1 MIIDY
6 DTLFYSVD
14 NFCQS
19 FEPWYKK
26 QLICDHK
33 TKKGQRQSHLKL
45 SEVLTILIAY
55 HQSGMSCFKYFYQDL
70 TLHQS
75 HLFPKLVHYAR
86 FMVMIKRALPALVCL
101 LKSLM
106 GKVSEYMF
114 IDSTPQAVCH
124 NRREGS
130 HKVFKDLAAKGKTST
145 GFFFGFKLH
154 MLINTQGEIVRLTIT
169 PGNCDDRSPV
179 RDMLKGIK
187 TNLIGDKGYLS
198 QSLFDNLFQSG
209 TTLITKV
216 RKNMN
221 NRLMEITDKLMLMK
235 RCFIESIFSSMKLL
249 NTLIHHRHRS
259 PVNAFS
265 HLIAA
270 LINYQLRNDKPTLNC
285 ATI

>member
-6 DTLFYSVD
+6 DTLFSSVD
-14 NFCQS
+14 DFCKS

-26 QLICDHK
+26 QLISIK
-33 TKKGQRQSHLKL
+33 RSKIRQRPTRLKL

-55 HQSGMSCFKYFYQDL
+55 HQSGISCFKYFYQDL
-70 TLHQS
+70 TLHQR

-86 FMVMIKRALPALVCL
+86 FMVMIKRALPALLCL

-106 GKVSEYMF
+106 GEVSAYMF
-114 IDSTPQAVCH
+114 IDSTPHAVCH
-124 NRREGS
+124 NRREAS

-154 MLINTQGEIVRLTIT
+154 MLINTQGDIVRLTIT

-179 RDMLKGIK
+179 RDMMSGIK
-187 TNLIGDKGYLS
+187 TKLIGDRGYLS
-198 QSLFDNLFQSG
+198 QKLFDDLFQQG

-216 RKNMN
+216 KKNMN
-221 NRLMEITDKLMLMK
+221 NRLIEITDKIMLMK

-249 NTLIHHRHRS
+249 GTLIHHRHRS

-265 HLIAA
+265 HLITG
-270 LINYQLRNDKPTLNC
+270 LINY
-285 ATI
+285 

>member
-6 DTLFYSVD
+6 DTLFSSVD
-14 NFCQS
+14 DFCKS

-26 QLICDHK
+26 QLISIK
-33 TKKGQRQSHLKL
+33 RSKIRQRPTRLKL

-55 HQSGMSCFKYFYQDL
+55 HQSGISCFKYFYQDL
-70 TLHQS
+70 TLHQR

-86 FMVMIKRALPALVCL
+86 FMVMIKRALPALLCL

-106 GKVSEYMF
+106 GEVSAYMF
-114 IDSTPQAVCH
+114 IDSTPHAVCH
-124 NRREGS
+124 NRREAS

-154 MLINTQGEIVRLTIT
+154 MLINTQGDIVRLTIT

-179 RDMLKGIK
+179 RDMMSGIK
-187 TNLIGDKGYLS
+187 TKLIGDRGYLS
-198 QSLFDNLFQSG
+198 QKLFDDLFQQG

-216 RKNMN
+216 KKNMN
-221 NRLMEITDKLMLMK
+221 NRLIEITDKIMLMK

-249 NTLIHHRHRS
+249 GTLIHHRHRS

-265 HLIAA
+265 HLIAG
-270 LINYQLRNDKPTLNC
+270 LINYQLRDDKPTLDW
-285 ATI
+285 IIK

>member
-1 MIIDY
+1 MTIDY

-14 NFCQS
+14 DFCKS

-33 TKKGQRQSHLKL
+33 KKTRKRDSHLKL
-45 SEVLTILIAY
+45 SEILSILIAY
-55 HQSGMSCFKYFYQDL
+55 HQSGMSCFKYFYQEL
-70 TLHQS
+70 TLHQR

-86 FMVMIKRALPALVCL
+86 FMVMIKRSLPALICL

-106 GKVSEYMF
+106 GEVSDYMF
-114 IDSTPQAVCH
+114 IDATPHAVCH
-124 NRREGS
+124 NRREAS

-145 GFFFGFKLH
+145 GFFFGLKLH
-154 MLINTQGEIVRLTIT
+154 MLINTQGEIVRLAIT

-187 TNLIGDKGYLS
+187 TKLIGDKGYVS
-198 QSLFDNLFQSG
+198 KDLFNDLFQQG

-221 NRLMEITDKLMLMK
+221 NRLMEMTDKLMLMK
-235 RCFIESIFSSMKLL
+235 RCFIESIFSSMKSL

-259 PVNAFS
+259 SINAFS
-265 HLIAA
+265 HLIAG
-270 LINYQLRNDKPTLNC
+270 LINYQLRQDKPTLDWL
-285 ATI
+285 TK

>member
-1 MIIDY
+1 MIIDH
-6 DTLFYSVD
+6 DTLFYSID

-26 QLICDHK
+26 QLVCDEKKK
-33 TKKGQRQSHLKL
+33 TRQRKTQLKL

-70 TLHQS
+70 TLYQR

-86 FMVMIKRALPALVCL
+86 FMVMIKRALPTLVCL

-106 GKVSEYMF
+106 GEVSEYIF

-124 NRREGS
+124 NRRERS
-130 HKVFKDLAAKGKTST
+130 HKVFKNMAAKGKTST
-145 GFFFGFKLH
+145 GFFFGFK
-154 MLINTQGEIVRLTIT
+154 LINTQGEIVRLTIT
-169 PGNCDDRSPV
+169 PGNVDDRSPV
-179 RDMLKGIK
+179 RDMCHGIK
-187 TNLIGDKGYLS
+187 TKLIGDKGYLS
-198 QSLFDNLFQSG
+198 QSLFDDLFQSG

-216 RKNMN
+216 RKNMS
-221 NRLMEITDKLMLMK
+221 NRLMETKDKLMLMK
-235 RCFIESIFSSMKLL
+235 RYFIESIFSSMTSL

-265 HLIAA
+265 HLIAG
-270 LINYQLRNDKPTLNC
+270 LINYQLRDDKPTLYC
-285 ATI
+285 AIK

>member
-14 NFCQS
+14 DFCKS

-26 QLICDHK
+26 QLISVKRQK
-33 TKKGQRQSHLKL
+33 TRQRHGHLKL

-70 TLHQS
+70 TLHQR
-75 HLFPKLVHYAR
+75 HLFPKFVHYAR
-86 FMVMIKRALPALVCL
+86 FMVMIKRALPALICL

-114 IDSTPQAVCH
+114 IDSTPQAVYH
-124 NRREGS
+124 NRRERS
-130 HKVFKDLAAKGKTST
+130 HKVFKDMAAKGKTST

-187 TNLIGDKGYLS
+187 TKLIGDKGYLS
-198 QSLFDNLFQSG
+198 QSLFDDLFQSG

-216 RKNMN
+216 RKNMT
-221 NRLMEITDKLMLMK
+221 NRLMEMTDKLMLMK
-235 RCFIESIFSSMKLL
+235 RCFIESIFSSMKSL

-259 PVNAFS
+259 PINAFS
-265 HLIAA
+265 HLIAG
-270 LINYQLRNDKPTLNC
+270 LINYQLRQDKPTLNW
-285 ATI
+285 ATK